1 MILTVDYVLF
11 QTESSLWKMES
22 DYLLAVEEKAL
33 QSMDSYNRTQLTVY
47 FNNQFFH
54 VPPLALNMMM
64 NMLVNH
70 FGKQNYLTVTNH
82 PFDYSPEEESFSYP
96 GFAGP
101 LFACYTLM
109 GGGAFLAASMIIS
122 PALERLSNFKHLQI
136 IAGVRL
142 WIYWLAEMLVNAAAY
157 VVCMIIV
164 ILSSNIMIHNEMEE
178 WDVRLRNMIL
188 GAAFGCAVIPLAM
201 LLSTIISNAAKGYS
215 KFLCFLII
223 SGE

>member
-1 MILTVDYVLF
+1 M
-11 QTESSLWKMES
+11 WKVES
-22 DYLLAVEEKAL
+22 DYLFAVEEKVL
-33 QSMDSYNRTQLTVY
+33 ENMNNSNRTQLTVY

-64 NMLVNH
+64 NMLVTH

-101 LFACYTLM
+101 LFGSYTLM

-142 WIYWLAEMLVNAAAY
+142 WIYWLAEMLVNAVVY
-157 VVCMIIV
+157 GVCMIIL
-164 ILSSNIMIHNEMEE
+164 ILSSNIIIHNDMEE
-178 WDVRLRNMIL
+178 WDVRMRNMIVA
-188 GAAFGCAVIPLAM
+188 AAFGCAVIPMTM
-201 LLSTIISNAAKGYS
+201 LLSIAASTAAKGYS
-215 KFLCFLII
+215 KMLSFLIV
-223 SGE
+223 SGEYFS